1 MGKRKFFFLFI
12 LAGGL
17 LIFLQQDS
25 LSWNHNYNLNRT
37 NITQNENKLG
47 HSKSFVIRENFVDDD
62 EFSSKLKKI
71 LINHKTAPRH
81 KTLLDGF
88 NPLARFPI
96 YTGANVSRVLLL
108 AYFRSGSSFVG
119 DLMQQNWKSFYSFEP
134 LHLMTRYTR
143 IDDTNLTK
151 ALNLITSIYD
161 CDFASNSYYVKWIE
175 KNQFLLKWN
184 KFLWNVC
191 RFRSQSCFDPKYMR
205 QACRRSK
212 YNIIKIVRM
221 PMKHLHI
228 LWKQIAPL
236 NVKVAYLVRDPRG
249 IYNSRKNMEW
259 CNKDVCANL
268 ASICSEMRQ
277 DIEEYDQL
285 KAIMGD
291 NLVMVRYEDISMDP
305 LNGTKQLFAQLKI
318 EFSSSVLRFVRT
330 HTKAYPHFH
339 HRQSDVENP
348 YSTYRANSSTTA
360 LQWMRELNGTEI
372 EFAQTNCSDILSRF
386 RYPIL

>member
-1 MGKRKFFFLFI
+1 
-12 LAGGL
+12 
-17 LIFLQQDS
+17 
-25 LSWNHNYNLNRT
+25 
-37 NITQNENKLG
+37 
-47 HSKSFVIRENFVDDD
+47 
-62 EFSSKLKKI
+62 
-71 LINHKTAPRH
+71 
-81 KTLLDGF
+81 
-88 NPLARFPI
+88 
-96 YTGANVSRVLLL
+96 
-108 AYFRSGSSFVG
+108 
-119 DLMQQNWKSFYSFEP
+119 
-134 LHLMTRYTR
+134 
-143 IDDTNLTK
+143 
-151 ALNLITSIYD
+151 
-161 CDFASNSYYVKWIE
+161 
-175 KNQFLLKWN
+175 
-184 KFLWNVC
+184 
-191 RFRSQSCFDPKYMR
+191 MR

-212 YNIIKIVRM
+212 YNIIKVVRM